1 MAMQSGSKGLRSH
14 GAPREQL
21 SRGSAPLHQT
31 LLPSSAKTNSIYI
44 GLNST
49 PRNLRVL
56 LLVLM
61 AGCKVTL
68 NPEANPNNGFTKHCL
83 TGIKFNA
90 FDARED

>member
-1 MAMQSGSKGLRSH
+1 MQSGSKGLRSH

-44 GLNST
+44 GLKSA
-49 PRNLRVL
+49 PRNLRAL

-61 AGCKVTL
+61 AGCNVTL
-68 NPEANPNNGFTKHCL
+68 NPEGNPNNGFMKHCL
-83 TGIKFNA
+83 TATSFNA
-90 FDARED
+90 FDAHED